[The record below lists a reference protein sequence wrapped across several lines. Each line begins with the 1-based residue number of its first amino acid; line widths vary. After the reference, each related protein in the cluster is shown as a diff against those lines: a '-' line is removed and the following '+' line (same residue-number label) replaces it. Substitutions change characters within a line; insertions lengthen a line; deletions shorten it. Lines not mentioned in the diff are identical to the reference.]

1 MKCIRYCSVLFT
13 LVCFT
18 ADIQAQVPVAKE
30 PHHKTVL
37 LNNYVRLIDVHLNPH
52 DTTMYHIH
60 AAPSV
65 VVFIS
70 KSLMGTQDMSGKG
83 LPSGEVLPGQTL
95 FRDYE
100 KEPVTHRVYNSGN
113 NVFHVMDIE
122 LEKKEPSPDS
132 CLALQQSN
140 IETTINEKLAR
151 VYKFDLKAQ
160 APLNISKSS
169 CAYLLICIS
178 GGIKTAGKKIKPG
191 EYIFFDPNTD
201 FSISNIQSSN
211 SLCVLLQ
218 LK

>member
-1 MKCIRYCSVLFT
+1 MKCLCYYLVLFIV
-13 LVCFT
+13 VCLT

-52 DTTMYHIH
+52 DTTMYHI
-60 AAPSV
+60 
-65 VVFIS
+65 VFIS

-100 KEPVTHRVYNSGN
+100 KEPVTHRVYNSGD

-122 LEKKEPSPDS
+122 LEKKGPSPDS
-132 CLALQQSN
+132 CLALQQGN

-169 CAYLLICIS
+169 CAYLLICIA
-178 GGIKTAGKKIKPG
+178 GEIKTAGKKIKTG
-191 EYIFFDPNTD
+191 EYIFFDPNKD
-201 FSISNIQSSN
+201 FSINNNQSSN
-211 SLCVLLQ
+211 SLCVLIQ
-218 LK
+218 LN

>member
-1 MKCIRYCSVLFT
+1 MRYCLILFT
-13 LVCFT
+13 LICLGVT
-18 ADIQAQVPVAKE
+18 IHAQVPVAKE
-30 PHHKTVL
+30 PRHKTVL
-37 LNNYVRLIDVHLNPH
+37 LNNYIRLIDVHLKPG
-52 DTTMYHIH
+52 DTTLYHIH

-70 KSLMGTQDMSGKG
+70 KSLIGTQDMSGKG

-100 KEPVTHRVYNSGN
+100 KEPVTHRVYNSGD

-122 LEKKEPSPDS
+122 LEKKEPSADS

-151 VYKFDLKAQ
+151 VYKFDLTTQ
-160 APLNISKSS
+160 APINISKSS

-178 GGIKTAGKKIKPG
+178 GEIKTAGKKIKTG
-191 EYIFFDPNTD
+191 EYIFFDPDKD
-201 FSISNIQSSN
+201 FSISNNQSSN
-211 SLCVLLQ
+211 SVCVLMQ

>member
-1 MKCIRYCSVLFT
+1 MKCIRFCSILFT
-13 LVCFT
+13 LVCLT
-18 ADIQAQVPVAKE
+18 ATIHAQVPVAKE

-37 LNNYVRLIDVHLNPH
+37 LNNYVRLIDVHLNPG
-52 DTTMYHIH
+52 DTTLYHIH

-70 KSLMGTQDMSGKG
+70 KSLMGTQDMSGTG

-100 KEPVTHRVYNSGN
+100 KEPVTHRVYNSGD

-132 CLALQQSN
+132 CLALQQTN
-140 IETTINEKLAR
+140 IETTINEKLVR

-160 APLNISKSS
+160 LPVNISKSS

-178 GGIKTAGKKIKPG
+178 GEIETAGKKIKTG
-191 EYIFFDPNTD
+191 EYIFFDPDKD
-201 FSISNIQSSN
+201 FSISNTQSSN
-211 SLCVLLQ
+211 ALCVLLQ